1 MTYWENHKYILK
13 MGGGGGNKMEGQRW
27 MFAFTHKFTTEDPMI
42 FWCDSKFEFD
52 VLILS

>member
-1 MTYWENHKYILK
+1 MG
-13 MGGGGGNKMEGQRW
+13 GGGGGNKMEGQRW

-42 FWCDSKFEFD
+42 LWCDSKFESD